1 MRLYKNRFSLN
12 KQKKIYL
19 YFISM
24 ILLSVILGFLFY
36 FIISDSN
43 KLLVM
48 DLQKDFFNNINDNKI
63 NYLSSFINSIISN
76 YLYLFLIFLFGFSV
90 VGFIFIIIL
99 ILIKGFIV
107 GFSISSII
115 GTFGLKGILLSFI
128 YMFPHQII
136 FLIILLLIGF
146 YGCCFC
152 YRLFMYLFKRRMVN
166 FNVIKNKYIKI
177 FFISLIGGLFC
188 SLYEV
193 FVLPHLISFFM

>member
-1 MRLYKNRFSLN
+1 MRLYRNRFSLN

-19 YFISM
+19 YFISI
-24 ILLSVILGFLFY
+24 ILLSIIAGFLFY
-36 FIISDSN
+36 FIISDNN

-48 DLQKDFFNNINDNKI
+48 DLQKDFFNSINDNKI

-76 YLYLFLIFLFGFSV
+76 YLYLFLIFILGFSV

-115 GTFGLKGILLSFI
+115 GTFGLKGILLSLL
-128 YMFPHQII
+128 YVFPHQIL
-136 FLIILLLIGF
+136 FLIILLLMGF

-152 YRLFMYLFKRRMVN
+152 YRLFMYLFRRSMVN
-166 FNVIKNKYIKI
+166 FNIIRNKYIKI
-177 FFISLIGGLFC
+177 FFISLIGGLIC
-188 SLYEV
+188 TLYEV
-193 FVLPHLISFFM
+193 FILPNLISFFI